1 MIPHTLRMG
10 TSEPPMSNL
19 VAAARAEE
27 RNALAVSVFGGF
39 PLADI
44 SQAGLSVVAVTDGD
58 RDRAE
63 QICRTM
69 SREAWRLRKEFIYR
83 GEPLLQSVNRA
94 ARTKEGPV
102 LLIDHADNC
111 ASGGTQDTMAVVA
124 EVIRQGLDNVAVGS
138 IRDPEAVA
146 AMIKAG
152 VGNKITLPLG
162 GKMDMPSIG
171 RKGEPL
177 ELTGRVRVIS
187 DGRFVPR
194 GPMLTGVAQDMGR
207 TVVLDAGPLEFVVS
221 EKNHEPFDLGIFR
234 SVGIEPTAKRYLLLK
249 SRIHYR
255 AGFLPI
261 AKTIVECNGVGV
273 TGSDYTQFKF
283 IKLRRPIFPL
293 EQNTEF

>member
-1 MIPHTLRMG
+1 
-10 TSEPPMSNL
+10 
-19 VAAARAEE
+19 
-27 RNALAVSVFGGF
+27 
-39 PLADI
+39 
-44 SQAGLSVVAVTDGD
+44 
-58 RDRAE
+58 
-63 QICRTM
+63 
-69 SREAWRLRKEFIYR
+69 
-83 GEPLLQSVNRA
+83 
-94 ARTKEGPV
+94 
-102 LLIDHADNC
+102 
-111 ASGGTQDTMAVVA
+111 
-124 EVIRQGLDNVAVGS
+124 
-138 IRDPEAVA
+138 
-146 AMIKAG
+146 MIKAG
-152 VGNKITLPLG
+152 VGEKITLPLG

-177 ELTGRVRVIS
+177 EVTGRVRVIS